1 MSRIIGLNAEMQ
13 EDLRQHRLT
22 FDSSAAAADAEAVAD
37 IVFGGFEK
45 TPAVQTE
52 RKRRRR
58 RVAT

>member
-1 MSRIIGLNAEMQ
+1 MQ